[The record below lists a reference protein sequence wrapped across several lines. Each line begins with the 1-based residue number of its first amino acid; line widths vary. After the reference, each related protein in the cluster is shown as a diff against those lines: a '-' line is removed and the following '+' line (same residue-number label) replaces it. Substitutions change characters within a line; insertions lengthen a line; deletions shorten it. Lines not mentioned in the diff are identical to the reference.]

1 VLRIQRSVLE
11 NASRYFKAGI
21 KLRLS
26 TFPPDRHRR
35 VLFYPT
41 ADYEAW
47 KVLAYWMVKQ
57 RLPPVEELTESL
69 LVSSWLLGED
79 YVIPDFQDE
88 VMLALLIYYDEN
100 HAGPKHIKNTFQL
113 FPNRIEAE

>member
-1 VLRIQRSVLE
+1 MRNADEVDIDDIFDIEISDADECPVLRIQRSVLE

-41 ADYEAW
+41 AGF
-47 KVLAYWMVKQ
+47 L
-57 RLPPVEELTESL
+57 
-69 LVSSWLLGED
+69 
-79 YVIPDFQDE
+79 
-88 VMLALLIYYDEN
+88 
-100 HAGPKHIKNTFQL
+100 
-113 FPNRIEAE
+113 